1 MKIDKLKLELLE
13 EIINCNDVATL
24 KRVEEILIGFSEV
37 NEESEKYLKEI
48 DPVPENHYQQLEED
62 YKKYK
67 SGKSKGESWEN
78 FRKEIKSNYGF

>member
-48 DPVPENHYQQLEED
+48 DPVPKNHYQQLEED

-67 SGKSKGESWEN
+67 SGKLKGESWEN